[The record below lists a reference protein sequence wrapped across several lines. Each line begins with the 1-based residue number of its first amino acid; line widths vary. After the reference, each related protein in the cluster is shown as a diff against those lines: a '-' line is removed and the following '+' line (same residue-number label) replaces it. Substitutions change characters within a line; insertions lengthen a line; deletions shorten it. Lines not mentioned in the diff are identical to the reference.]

1 MGEVWMFRRYAHF
14 NCEKWYIIIIL
25 FLMSSNLYS
34 STRGFV
40 LAEKGKCTTRLLV
53 NENEA
58 LVVHTAITLFQKDVE
73 TVTGSSILTIS
84 DHASNIR
91 GNLIVGTVGRNN
103 AIGYLEEKGVLD
115 LSEIRNKWE
124 GFLLKKIVWKGA
136 ETLVIVGSDNRDT
149 AYGILELSRIIG
161 VSPWHYFADVLSEKQ
176 SSIILGRVDTVQI
189 PSVQYRGVFINDE
202 DWGFMPW
209 ATETCDSTSERGAIG
224 PKVYEKV
231 FELLLRLRANTL
243 WPAMHECTIPFY
255 LVEGNKEMA
264 DRYGIIIGTSHCEP
278 MMRCALGEWDR
289 KKNGAYNYPQNRE
302 RVLRFWKERL
312 AELKNSENIYTIGMR
327 GIHDDMMEGV
337 RNIEEYKFYLNKVIE
352 DQRRLLKNNID
363 ENVGA
368 IPQVFIPYKEVLD
381 VYDYGL
387 EVPEDVTLIWCDDN
401 YGYIRRLSNKKE
413 QERIGGSGVYYHVSY
428 WGRPHDY
435 LWLTST
441 SPGQIYSEMRRA
453 YDYNARKIWILN
465 VGDFKAAEYLSE
477 FFLDLAWNI
486 NVVDESTVFQH
497 MLGWNKKTF
506 GQEVAGQITDIMKK
520 YYHLGAIRKPEHMGW
535 NRVEEG
541 VYPGLTPVIDTEY
554 NPFFREEL
562 SARLSEY
569 VRLQKK
575 AEFTASKIKE
585 NRKDAYFE
593 MVLYPVSAAAQMNQK
608 LLNAQ
613 LARYYNRCDTALSGI
628 YAQLSLQA
636 YHNIEK
642 LTEHYNK
649 GIAKGKWNKMMNM
662 APRNIPVFQAPVFN
676 FYDSIKVVNNVDKNN
691 ADYWVWAVNA
701 IKGVFDDTEVT
712 VLPGVGHSFESIQME
727 ENSVVRYSFFLD
739 KIGKGF
745 IKIATLPNHD
755 INGEGLKIAVYV
767 NGRYVDTVDYS
778 VRGRSEK
785 WKQNVLRNQ
794 VISAIEY
801 EFKELGNV
809 EISICSLTP
818 NIVLDQ
824 IMVGIG
830 DVPDFYEFPVR

>member
-1 MGEVWMFRRYAHF
+1 
-14 NCEKWYIIIIL
+14 
-25 FLMSSNLYS
+25 
-34 STRGFV
+34 
-40 LAEKGKCTTRLLV
+40 
-53 NENEA
+53 
-58 LVVHTAITLFQKDVE
+58 
-73 TVTGSSILTIS
+73 
-84 DHASNIR
+84 
-91 GNLIVGTVGRNN
+91 
-103 AIGYLEEKGVLD
+103 
-115 LSEIRNKWE
+115 
-124 GFLLKKIVWKGA
+124 
-136 ETLVIVGSDNRDT
+136 
-149 AYGILELSRIIG
+149 
-161 VSPWHYFADVLSEKQ
+161 
-176 SSIILGRVDTVQI
+176 
-189 PSVQYRGVFINDE
+189 
-202 DWGFMPW
+202 
-209 ATETCDSTSERGAIG
+209 
-224 PKVYEKV
+224 
-231 FELLLRLRANTL
+231 
-243 WPAMHECTIPFY
+243 
-255 LVEGNKEMA
+255 
-264 DRYGIIIGTSHCEP
+264 
-278 MMRCALGEWDR
+278 
-289 KKNGAYNYPQNRE
+289 
-302 RVLRFWKERL
+302 
-312 AELKNSENIYTIGMR
+312 
-327 GIHDDMMEGV
+327 
-337 RNIEEYKFYLNKVIE
+337 
-352 DQRRLLKNNID
+352 
-363 ENVGA
+363 
-368 IPQVFIPYKEVLD
+368 
-381 VYDYGL
+381 
-387 EVPEDVTLIWCDDN
+387 
-401 YGYIRRLSNKKE
+401 
-413 QERIGGSGVYYHVSY
+413 
-428 WGRPHDY
+428 
-435 LWLTST
+435 
-441 SPGQIYSEMRRA
+441 
-453 YDYNARKIWILN
+453 
-465 VGDFKAAEYLSE
+465 
-477 FFLDLAWNI
+477 
-486 NVVDESTVFQH
+486 
-497 MLGWNKKTF
+497 
-506 GQEVAGQITDIMKK
+506 
-520 YYHLGAIRKPEHMGW
+520 
-535 NRVEEG
+535 
-541 VYPGLTPVIDTEY
+541 
-554 NPFFREEL
+554 
-562 SARLSEY
+562 
-569 VRLQKK
+569 
-575 AEFTASKIKE
+575 
-585 NRKDAYFE
+585 
-593 MVLYPVSAAAQMNQK
+593 MNQK